1 MAPMT
6 GGGGGG
12 TAKADRKEK
21 RLDAKGERLIAKES
35 KKFDKNINSTDPKK
49 IASRYARNQVYQE
62 KMGLIEKGIN
72 PKGKMTSKVESKAK
86 EKLEKL
92 RIKEVKKMSKNPD
105 AYWVDKPSLGPGART
120 WGMRTPEFSAKV
132 NKVESKAKEK
142 VNKIIQ
148 KRAK

>member
-1 MAPMT
+1 MT
-6 GGGGGG
+6 GGGGG
-12 TAKADRKEK
+12 TAKAERKEK
-21 RLDAKGERLIAKES
+21 RLDAKGERLMAKEV
-35 KKFDKNINSTDPKK
+35 KRFDKNITDPKK
-49 IASRYARNQVYQE
+49 LVKKYDKNQVYQE

-72 PKGKMTSKVESKAK
+72 PKGKMISKVESKAK

-92 RIKEVKKMSKNPD
+92 RTKEVKKMSKNPD
-105 AYWVDKPSLGPGART
+105 AYWVDKPSGVRT
-120 WGMRTPEFSAKV
+120 WGERTPEYSAKV